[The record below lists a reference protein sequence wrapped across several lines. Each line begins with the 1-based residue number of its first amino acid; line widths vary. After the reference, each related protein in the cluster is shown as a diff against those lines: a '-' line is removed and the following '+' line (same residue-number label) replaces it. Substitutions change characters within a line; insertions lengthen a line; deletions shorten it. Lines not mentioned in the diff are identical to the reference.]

1 MTERNSSEQVEK
13 KVTLPAP
20 HKGDPDAMMH
30 EVLKAW
36 KEQQEGTKPGHA
48 IAIGGLKGAA
58 GAITC
63 AEIIGKTGPGKIDMC
78 AEKIDWKD
86 GPGKGSKVDLCA
98 EKIEWKDGP
107 GKGSKVDTCAEIIQL
122 PKEGKDP
129 QGKDA
134 CAALVEWPNQLKPHQ
149 PDDGGLHK
157 IGDGSGSTVNTCAA
171 IIKLGKPEPSKVD
184 TCAAVIKLG
193 KPEPSKVDTCAAII
207 KNFPG
212 TDK

>member
-13 KVTLPAP
+13 KVTSPAP
-20 HKGDPDAMMH
+20 HKGDPDAMMQ

-36 KEQQEGTKPGHA
+36 KEQQEGTKPGHTT
-48 IAIGGLKGAA
+48 AIGGIKGPA

-63 AEIIGKTGPGKIDMC
+63 AEIVGTPRGKVDLCAEKIDWNDGSMGKGSKVDLC

-86 GPGKGSKVDLCA
+86 GPGKGSK
-98 EKIEWKDGP
+98 I
-107 GKGSKVDTCAEIIQL
+107 DTCAEIIKT
-122 PKEGKDP
+122 PTEGKGP
-129 QGKDA
+129 QGNDA
-134 CAALVEWPNQLKPHQ
+134 CAALVEWPNHLKPQ
-149 PDDGGLHK
+149 PKDGGLHK
-157 IGDGSGSTVNTCAA
+157 TGDGSGSTLNTCAA
-171 IIKLGKPEPSKVD
+171 IIKPGKPEPSKVD

-193 KPEPSKVDTCAAII
+193 KPEPSKMDTCAAII